1 MYLNTKLMYYG
12 EVYLYMKNKTSLL
25 NFNHLKMI
33 YKYLLKTYLNI
44 SALHCKVQ
52 HISNTVKY

>member
-1 MYLNTKLMYYG
+1 MYYG